1 MKFLGMEAMKKKGK
15 KGYDEWHIS
24 QRSYLTDLLGEERGL
39 KSKKIPI
46 TKDQA
51 VMPKDTGVAP
61 PEAIR
66 EAQKTVGELLWV
78 VTRTRP
84 DLMYCVCSA
93 PPQRSKKLEHKARAI
108 SGTPGIK
115 GSAIRKKMKKNG

>member
-1 MKFLGMEAMKKKGK
+1 MKFLGN
-15 KGYDEWHIS
+15 EWHIS
-24 QRSYLTDLLGEERGL
+24 QRSYLTDLLREKHGL

-51 VMPKDTGVAP
+51 VMPKDTGTTP

-78 VTRTRP
+78 VIRTRP
-84 DLMYCVCSA
+84 DLMYCVSRLASSVRCA
-93 PPQRSKKLEHKARAI
+93 
-108 SGTPGIK
+108 T
-115 GSAIRKKMKKNG
+115 SAIKEAGAQSKSYLWNTRGQGLC